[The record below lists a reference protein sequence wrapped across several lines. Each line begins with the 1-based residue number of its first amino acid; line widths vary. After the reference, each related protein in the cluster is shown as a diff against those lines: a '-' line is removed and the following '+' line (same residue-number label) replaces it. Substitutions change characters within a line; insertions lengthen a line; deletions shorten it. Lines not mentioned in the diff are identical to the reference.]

1 MIDRLTGKPVQ
12 VGSVLVRRHQGRTT
26 RYEITAMTEAVVQVR
41 KLGAQD
47 QWVYMSME
55 PQVLQLQTN

>member
-12 VGSVLVRRHQGRTT
+12 VGSVLVRRYRGHPT
-26 RYEITAMTEAVVQVR
+26 RYEITAMTKAVVQVR

-47 QWVYMSME
+47 QWVYCLLYTS
-55 PQVLQLQTN
+55 PSPRD